1 MLHEGCD
8 SQISEKEKS
17 HTITK
22 HTHTHTH
29 YFLSTHKMGQ
39 IFYKNTHMIN
49 DLGITNDGSK
59 ILVIVRVR
67 EKRWGQRNIDDLGPM
82 GIITSF

>member
-17 HTITK
+17 RTLTK
-22 HTHTHTH
+22 HTHTHIT
-29 YFLSTHKMGQ
+29 FCPLTKWAK
-39 IFYKNTHMIN
+39 FFTKTHMIN
-49 DLGITNDGSK
+49 DLGVTNDGSIMK
-59 ILVIVRVR
+59 VIVRVR
-67 EKRWGQRNIDDLGPM
+67 EKRWGQRNIDDVGPM

>member
-1 MLHEGCD
+1 
-8 SQISEKEKS
+8 
-17 HTITK
+17 
-22 HTHTHTH
+22 
-29 YFLSTHKMGQ
+29 
-39 IFYKNTHMIN
+39 MIN